1 MNQSGRRCSTY
12 RRNPRGKPMLSPT
25 NEKYIRAGIVLSTR
39 LIVVVI
45 LGFLLTTT
53 LVLAAGTGAGV
64 PWETALTA
72 ILDILSGTTARLL
85 AGLMF
90 VGGAILW
97 GFSRNDEGMQM
108 VGRVILAAGLIIGA
122 AAISSTIF
130 GAAI

>member
-1 MNQSGRRCSTY
+1 
-12 RRNPRGKPMLSPT
+12 MLNST
-25 NEKYIRAGIVLSTR
+25 NEKYVRAGTILSVR
-39 LIVVVI
+39 LIAVVT
-45 LGFLLTTT
+45 LGILLTTT
-53 LVLAAGTGAGV
+53 VVLAAGTGAGV